1 MDVIE
6 AMISIAL
13 HTVARWIWHQKEE
26 RGGWVPWLGG
36 VLRGLIVADERQRYW
51 TAPAF
56 DIVEGQITSS
66 LICPITVALVCVSL
80 SFVPSQLQK
89 AYFTFFFFD
98 PTPIPYFF
106 PRSVDPVV
114 GPHGRVYERERLY
127 LHLQISGCDPVSR
140 EPASALSYTRS
151 PVAARLA
158 KEVARRYGA
167 RLEPL

>member
-1 MDVIE
+1 MRACANIVARIVVSLRAGGDIPPPDNSTGPGVPMDVIE

-89 AYFTFFFFD
+89 AYALPF
-98 PTPIPYFF
+98 
-106 PRSVDPVV
+106 SSSSL
-114 GPHGRVYERERLY
+114 HLY
-127 LHLQISGCDPVSR
+127 LIFF
-140 EPASALSYTRS
+140 S
-151 PVAARLA
+151 P
-158 KEVARRYGA
+158 
-167 RLEPL
+167 